1 MRVVR
6 ALLLAMALI
15 AATYVVGSAAVAPI
29 AEGWQEVTG
38 ASSPAG
44 DRSAASELTVL
55 LAGGCALLL
64 LLAWLWLLAAVGVC
78 TYDALRAGAGQRP
91 ASALRPRLVRALVA
105 TVLGAAALAVPPAAQ
120 ADWTRAQGNL
130 VPNDVIDAS
139 TAGHHHT
146 TGRQVL
152 AGLPVP
158 DRSVGGV
165 TERAAARPPDPAA
178 DRAADRPDAPVSRL
192 QVRPGDSLWSLTAA
206 LLPAGAPGG
215 TVTAGWRLLYAA
227 NRAVVGPDP
236 DLLLPGQSLRVDRAL
251 LDLAAAAGAPQDAG
265 RRAAAE

>member
-6 ALLLAMALI
+6 ALLLGMTLM

-29 AEGWQEVTG
+29 AEGWEGVTG

-44 DRSAASELTVL
+44 DRSSASELTAL
-55 LAGGCALLL
+55 LTGACALLL

-78 TYDALRAGAGQRP
+78 TYDALRSGPDPLP
-91 ASALRPRLVRALVA
+91 ASVLRPPLVRALVA
-105 TVLGAAALAVPPAAQ
+105 TALGAAALAVPPAAQ
-120 ADWTRAQGNL
+120 ADSTRAQGNL
-130 VPNDVIDAS
+130 VPHDVIDAS
-139 TAGHHHT
+139 PAGHT
-146 TGRQVL
+146 TGRRVL
-152 AGLPVP
+152 AGLRVP

-165 TERAAARPPDPAA
+165 TGRTH
-178 DRAADRPDAPVSRL
+178 DRADDRPVDPVGRL

-206 LLPAGAPGG
+206 LLPAEAPAG
-215 TVTAGWRLLYAA
+215 TVVAGWRLLYAA

-251 LDLAAAAGAPQDAG
+251 LDLVAAADSPQDAG
-265 RRAAAE
+265 RPAPAE